1 MGLNVNHNIAA
12 INAQRSIGRNVNSV
26 NKQLQRLSSGL
37 RVNGASDDASGL
49 VVSEGLR
56 SEAARLTQNVRNAQQ
71 GSDLLQVAEGS
82 LQEVN
87 NILVRMRELAIE
99 SSTST
104 LNDANRE
111 SVAAEYSQLISEID
125 RIAQATTFN
134 NQTLLTGFGNQ
145 VSAASTALTTSPTTG
160 VSRIAIS
167 AVQADTFTFVD
178 AGSDGLLTL
187 GNGATS
193 QTLSIGTLL
202 DGTSVAAGTSVVAN
216 FDRLGIQV
224 TLAGPNAAGAPG
236 SYVDGELNGTSIII
250 EPGTGGVF
258 QVGPSDSFV
267 NRLEVGIPDLR
278 ATGLALNLANTGVS
292 SINTARSAITSI
304 DAAIETVSNARG
316 DLGAVQNRLAFS
328 IGFTEVEIEN
338 ITESDATIRDADVA
352 LEVTAAQPGTDPD
365 PGEQR
370 HARSGQRRID
380 SGPVSAVTHPSHT
393 HTSQENHSD
402 VESVKF
408 RPQRP

>member
-12 INAQRSIGRNVNSV
+12 INAQRSISRNVNSV
-26 NKQLQRLSSGL
+26 NKQLHRLSSGL

-49 VVSEGLR
+49 VISEGLR
-56 SEAARLTQNVRNAQQ
+56 SEVARLGQNVRNAQQ

-82 LQEVN
+82 LQEVS

-111 SVAAEYSQLISEID
+111 AVAAEYSQLISEID

-167 AVQADTFTFVD
+167 AAQADTFTFVD

-202 DGTSVAAGTSVVAN
+202 DGTTVATGTSVVAN

-224 TLAGPNAAGAPG
+224 TLVGPNAAGAPG
-236 SYVDGELNGTSIII
+236 RYVDGDLDGANIII
-250 EPGTGGVF
+250 ESGTGGVF
-258 QVGPSDSFV
+258 QVGPSDSFF

-278 ATGLALNLANTGVS
+278 ATGLALNLADTGVS
-292 SINTARSAITSI
+292 SIGTARAAITSI

-316 DLGAVQNRLAFS
+316 DLGAGQNRLAFS

-338 ITESDATIRDADVA
+338 LTSAEATIRDADVA
-352 LEVTAAQPGTDPD
+352 LEVTALS
-365 PGEQR
+365 R
-370 HARSGQRRID
+370 GQILIQ
-380 SGPVSAVTHPSHT
+380 
-393 HTSQENHSD
+393 TSNAMLVQANVGSIQAL
-402 VESVKF
+402 SLL
-408 RPQRP
+408 

>member
-1 MGLNVNHNIAA
+1 M
-12 INAQRSIGRNVNSV
+12 NSV
-26 NKQLQRLSSGL
+26 NKQLHRLSSGL

-49 VVSEGLR
+49 EISEGLR
-56 SEAARLTQNVRNAQQ
+56 SEVARLGQNVRNAQQ

-82 LQEVN
+82 LQEVS

-111 SVAAEYSQLISEID
+111 AVAAEYSQLISEID

-167 AVQADTFTFVD
+167 AAQADTFTFVD

-202 DGTSVAAGTSVVAN
+202 DGTTVATGTSVVAN

-224 TLAGPNAAGAPG
+224 TLVGPNAAGAPG
-236 SYVDGELNGTSIII
+236 RYVDGDLDGANIII
-250 EPGTGGVF
+250 ESGTGGVF
-258 QVGPSDSFV
+258 QVGPSDSFF

-278 ATGLALNLANTGVS
+278 ATGLALNLADTGVS
-292 SINTARSAITSI
+292 SIGTARAAITSI

-316 DLGAVQNRLAFS
+316 DLGAGQNRLAFS

-338 ITESDATIRDADVA
+338 LTSAEATIRDADVA
-352 LEVTAAQPGTDPD
+352 LEVTALS
-365 PGEQR
+365 R
-370 HARSGQRRID
+370 GQILIQ
-380 SGPVSAVTHPSHT
+380 
-393 HTSQENHSD
+393 TSNAMLVQANVGSIQAL
-402 VESVKF
+402 SLL
-408 RPQRP
+408 